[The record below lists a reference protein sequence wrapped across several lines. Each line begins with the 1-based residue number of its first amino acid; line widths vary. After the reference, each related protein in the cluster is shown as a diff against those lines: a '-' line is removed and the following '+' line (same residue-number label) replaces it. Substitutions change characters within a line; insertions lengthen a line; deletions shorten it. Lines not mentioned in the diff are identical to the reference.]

1 MYYVGV
7 IGGPGSSIDFSEL
20 SQASMTMVNDD
31 RYTLTGYSLGATDA
45 ARRIICRIHWVESG
59 GHSSVTSVTIGGISA
74 TIHDQTGHSGG
85 STGFGIA
92 LVSAVVPSGT
102 TATINVFFGATTA
115 TAVYVSAA
123 RVVGLTNSSP
133 TSINKA
139 FSSAT
144 SVSISTT
151 IDVPQGGIIFSGF
164 TSSTNASSDT
174 VTWGGI
180 DQVYQTSITVRVTG
194 ASRTGMN
201 AETGRT
207 ISCSVTTH
215 LNSGNGMV
223 AMSWV

>member
-7 IGGPGSSIDFSEL
+7 IGGAGSSIDYSEL
-20 SQASMTMVNDD
+20 AQSLMTKVNDD
-31 RYTLTGYSLGATDA
+31 RYTVTGYSFGAADG
-45 ARRIICRIHWVESG
+45 ARRIICRIHWVEDS
-59 GHSSVTSVTIGGISA
+59 GHSSVSSVTIGGVSA

-85 STGFGIA
+85 LTGFGIA

-102 TATINVFFGATTA
+102 SGTITVFFGSTTA
-115 TAVYVSAA
+115 TSVYLSGA
-123 RVVGLTNSSP
+123 RVVGLANSSP
-133 TSINKA
+133 SSINKA
-139 FSSAT
+139 FSSST
-144 SVSISTT
+144 STSISTS

-164 TSSTNASSDT
+164 TSSTNASSDP

-180 DQVYQTSITVRVTG
+180 DQVYQSSITVRVTG

-201 AETGRT
+201 AETGRV